1 MLIFDQLRKDDP
13 QLRTVA
19 LAVSGGLGVL
29 LAGLWWVQVVSARD
43 YEDSLETQ
51 SYRTV
56 RIPAVRGK
64 ILDRNGQV
72 LAENQPTYNIS
83 LYLEELIKPFSAA
96 ERRELARAKAQTRQ
110 RIDLEQKA
118 LKRRLTKEERKRLAL
133 TGEERERLRMEA
145 RWLVASNVVAQVS
158 RKLGQPLS
166 LDITNFQRH
175 YQTCLALPFPVLS
188 SLTSTQIA
196 LFEEQCSGI
205 PGVDVEMQSI
215 RVYPCQ
221 ASAGH
226 VLGYLRRDDSSLEG
240 EDAFFSYRLP
250 DYRGVLGIEAGCDK
264 ELRGAAGAKS
274 VLVNNVGYRQNE
286 NVWSMAEP
294 GHNVV
299 LTLDSRIQQAAE
311 GALNTTAAGAD
322 ARGAVVVMD
331 VNTGDILAMASS
343 PAINPNYAVQG
354 FPAGEYQRWQDPV
367 LRPVINRA
375 TYENYQPGSIFKTV
389 VAMAC
394 LEQGLDPKATIY
406 NPGYIYIGRRP
417 ISDQALPGVYDFERA
432 FRKSSN
438 VYFITNGLQA
448 GAANIVRL
456 GQRLHLG
463 ERIGLPTRQETAGTF
478 PSRQRITAHW
488 TDGDTANLCIGQG
501 EIDVTPLQ
509 MAVVTSAI
517 ANDGKVLWPRLV
529 ARIESQDPASGEPPR
544 LFPESRVRDELGV
557 TPRTLALLREAMLA
571 DVEDADSTGHRA
583 AVPGLRVC
591 GKTGTAQKKNIEG
604 VTEEDVTW
612 FISFAPYER
621 PRYAV
626 VVMVEVE
633 QGGSGARTCA
643 PVAQKIYLALQRCQ
657 QETLP
662 KPVGMTRNERSA
674 AQAP

>member
-19 LAVSGGLGVL
+19 LVVLGGLGVL

-43 YEDSLETQ
+43 YQDSLETQ

-64 ILDRNGQV
+64 ILDRNGLA
-72 LAENQPTYNIS
+72 LAENRPTYNIS
-83 LYLEELIKPFSAA
+83 LYLEELSKPFSAA
-96 ERRELARAKAQTRQ
+96 CDKALAGAKAQIKQ
-110 RIDLEQKA
+110 RIDQEQKV
-118 LKRRLTKEERKRLAL
+118 LKRSLKKEERRRLAL
-133 TGEERERLRMEA
+133 SAEDKDLLRQRA
-145 RWLVASNVVAQVS
+145 RWLVASNIVGQIS

-166 LDITNFQRH
+166 LDLTNFERH
-175 YQTCLALPFPVLS
+175 YKTSLALPYPVLLN
-188 SLTSTQIA
+188 LTPVQIA

-205 PGVDVEMQSI
+205 TGVDLEMQST
-215 RVYPCQ
+215 RVYPYQ
-221 ASAGH
+221 TSAGH
-226 VLGYLRRDDSSLEG
+226 VLGHLQRDDSSLEG
-240 EDAFFSYRLP
+240 EEAFFSYRLP
-250 DYRGVLGIEAGCDK
+250 DYRGVLGIEGGYDK

-274 VLVNNVGYRQNE
+274 VLVNNVGYRQTE
-286 NVWSMAEP
+286 NVWSVAEP

-311 GALNTTAAGAD
+311 GALSATASGA
-322 ARGAVVVMD
+322 ATRGAVVVMD
-331 VNTGDILAMASS
+331 VNTGDVLAMASS
-343 PAINPNYAVQG
+343 PAINPNYAVPR
-354 FPAGEYQRWQDPV
+354 FPAGEWQRWQDPV
-367 LRPVINRA
+367 LRPTINRA

-394 LEQGLDPKATIY
+394 LEQGLDPKETIHS
-406 NPGYIYIGRRP
+406 PGYIYIGRRR
-417 ISDQALPGVYDFERA
+417 IGDLAAPGDYDFERA

-448 GAANIVRL
+448 GVDNIVRL

-463 ERIGLPTRQETAGTF
+463 EKIGLPTRQETAGTF
-478 PSRQRITAHW
+478 PSLQRIGAHW
-488 TDGDTANLCIGQG
+488 SDGDTANLCIGQG
-501 EIDVTPLQ
+501 EVDVTPLQ

-544 LFPESRVRDELGV
+544 LFPDSRVRDELGV
-557 TPRTLALLREAMLA
+557 KPRTLAILRQAMLA
-571 DVEDADSTGHRA
+571 DVEDADSTGHKA

-591 GKTGTAQKKNIEG
+591 GKTGTAQKKNMQG

-612 FISFAPYER
+612 FISFAPYEH

-633 QGGSGARTCA
+633 RGTGGGICA
-643 PVAQKIYLALQRCQ
+643 PVAQKIYLALQQ
-657 QETLP
+657 WAQGTLP
-662 KPVGMTRNERSA
+662 KPVDMTQNRSSA
-674 AQAP
+674 LQAP